1 MIKQFTEFELII
13 SYGLTKIQ
21 RFMCR
26 EEKMLSDIC
35 MRKTENVK
43 HIVVP
48 KTCFKVALNFN
59 RTAFEDII

>member
-1 MIKQFTEFELII
+1 
-13 SYGLTKIQ
+13 
-21 RFMCR
+21 MCR

-43 HIVVP
+43 HIVAP
-48 KTCFKVALNFN
+48 KTCFKVAFNFN